1 MRNNDSLLSC
11 LQKKYGENNSAIAED
26 ASKAF
31 ENYKLFLDNDSR
43 LREATSFK
51 FMVCPYGYQ
60 SFLIPIDTIVLVGSQ
75 IGIVVGYRLHSDGW
89 SMYVKFKDK
98 VNDGLYD
105 VRYED
110 AAIAPL
116 PDGLVDLIRR
126 TGNDNNKRSEC

>member
-11 LQKKYGENNSAIAED
+11 LQKKHGENNSAIAED
-26 ASKAF
+26 ADKAYRNF
-31 ENYKLFLDNDSR
+31 MKFTENS
-43 LREATSFK
+43 LRRTDPFN
-51 FMVCPYGYQ
+51 FMMYPNGYQ
-60 SFLIPIDTIVLVGSQ
+60 SFLMPIDTIVLVGSR
-75 IGIVVGYRLHSDGW
+75 IGIVVSYRLHSDGW

-98 VNDGLYD
+98 FNDGLYD

-126 TGNDNNKRSEC
+126 TGNDNNK

>member
-11 LQKKYGENNSAIAED
+11 LQKKHGNNNSAIAED
-26 ASKAF
+26 AREAF
-31 ENYKLFLDNDSR
+31 DNYRLFMDKDSR
-43 LREATSFK
+43 LRLSNVFE

-60 SFLIPIDTIVLVGSQ
+60 SFLMPIDTIVIVGSR

-98 VNDGLYD
+98 FNDGLYD
-105 VRYED
+105 IRYED

-126 TGNDNNKRSEC
+126 TGNDNNK

>member
-11 LQKKYGENNSAIAED
+11 LQKKHGENSSAIAED
-26 ASKAF
+26 ADKAYRNF
-31 ENYKLFLDNDSR
+31 IKFVDNS
-43 LREATSFK
+43 LRRTGPFD

-60 SFLIPIDTIVLVGSQ
+60 SFLMPIDTIVLVGSR

-89 SMYVKFKDK
+89 SMFVRFKDK
-98 VNDGLYD
+98 FNDGLYD
-105 VRYED
+105 VRYEN

-126 TGNDNNKRSEC
+126 TGNDNNK

>member
-11 LQKKYGENNSAIAED
+11 LQKKHGENNYAIAED
-26 ASKAF
+26 ARKAF
-31 ENYKLFLDNDSR
+31 DNYRLFMNKENR
-43 LREATSFK
+43 LRVSNVFE

-60 SFLIPIDTIVLVGSQ
+60 SFLMPIDTIVLVGSR
-75 IGIVVGYRLHSDGW
+75 IGIVVSYRLHSDGW
-89 SMYVKFKDK
+89 SMYVKCS
-98 VNDGLYD
+98 DGSYD

-126 TGNDNNKRSEC
+126 TGNDNNK

>member
-11 LQKKYGENNSAIAED
+11 LQKKHGDNNFAIAED
-26 ASKAF
+26 AREAF
-31 ENYKLFLDNDSR
+31 DNYRLFMDKDSR
-43 LREATSFK
+43 LRLSNVFE

-60 SFLIPIDTIVLVGSQ
+60 SFLMPIDTIVLVGSR

-98 VNDGLYD
+98 FNDGLYD
-105 VRYED
+105 IRYED

-126 TGNDNNKRSEC
+126 TGNDNNK